1 MNDKQSVRADK
12 WLWAA
17 RFFKTRS
24 LATEAVNGGKVHLN
38 GVRIKPARAV
48 RTGDRLQIKKGEQRF
63 EITVTGI
70 SERRGPAEV
79 ARTLYVESEESIR
92 ARQQAREE
100 RRLMASPEPSRRPDK
115 RSRRQIRRL
124 KG

>member
-1 MNDKQSVRADK
+1 
-12 WLWAA
+12 
-17 RFFKTRS
+17 
-24 LATEAVNGGKVHLN
+24 
-38 GVRIKPARAV
+38 VRIKPARAV